1 MKRDGDL
8 NSGGKTFALHAKNQK
23 LGSRCIKRG
32 GKKTHFFLKLLE
44 FVNTQRGLENEF
56 VAPNET
62 PSASVIST
70 EVMLTSCCAR
80 RSAAGRADEPDPR

>member
-8 NSGGKTFALHAKNQK
+8 NSEGKAFVLHAKNQK
-23 LGSRCIKRG
+23 LGSNCIKRG
-32 GKKTHFFLKLLE
+32 GGTFLKLLE
-44 FVNTQRGLENEF
+44 FVNTQKGLENEF

-80 RSAAGRADEPDPR
+80 RSAAGRADESDPR

>member
-1 MKRDGDL
+1 MRCMPRIKSL
-8 NSGGKTFALHAKNQK
+8 AHAVLKVEE
-23 LGSRCIKRG
+23 
-32 GKKTHFFLKLLE
+32 KKHTFLKLLE

-80 RSAAGRADEPDPR
+80 RSAAGRADESDPR